1 MANIKRANT
10 SGITKTGTAISDV
23 PDAPTI
29 GVATNVGTSRAYNNG
44 AATVAYT
51 AAATGGAVVTF
62 TATSTPGSFTATGAS
77 PITVTG
83 LQSGTAYT
91 FTVSG
96 TNSISTSI
104 SGTSGSITAT
114 TVPQAPTIGAVA
126 DASATSAT
134 VAFTANETG
143 GSAITGFTA
152 TSTPGSITG
161 TGASS
166 PITVSGLTT
175 GTAYTFTVTAT
186 NANGTSTASS
196 ASGSVSPAARTLYTF
211 GGWNGGYY
219 STMYKFNTADDSRS
233 TLAATLTTGGYGHN
247 EMSNWGSAS
256 YLCGGGTSFGS
267 SVGAISTIQKLLFS
281 NDARSNITATLAT
294 ARGRGSSMTN
304 SGTKGYMSN
313 GQNATGGSLTSTET
327 VIYSN

>member
-1 MANIKRANT
+1 
-10 SGITKTGTAISDV
+10 
-23 PDAPTI
+23 
-29 GVATNVGTSRAYNNG
+29 
-44 AATVAYT
+44 
-51 AAATGGAVVTF
+51 
-62 TATSTPGSFTATGAS
+62 
-77 PITVTG
+77 
-83 LQSGTAYT
+83 
-91 FTVSG
+91 
-96 TNSISTSI
+96 
-104 SGTSGSITAT
+104 
-114 TVPQAPTIGAVA
+114 
-126 DASATSAT
+126 
-134 VAFTANETG
+134 
-143 GSAITGFTA
+143 
-152 TSTPGSITG
+152 
-161 TGASS
+161 
-166 PITVSGLTT
+166 
-175 GTAYTFTVTAT
+175 
-186 NANGTSTASS
+186 
-196 ASGSVSPAARTLYTF
+196 LYTF

-327 VIYSN
+327 VIYSNETRSTIASTISAGSVQAGLSNSGTAGYSDQFNGSANSSLFKLTYSNETFSSLGDQIGIAGQRASASNSGTAGYFTSGTTTGSNVISTITKITFSNDTGAILGATFLDTRGWGGTGCGVTGVAGYFTPGTQGPTAYSTMQKLFFSNDTRSTTTNAAVDNQAWMSSTTSAGA